1 MSRTRSVLEGPG
13 PLARRLYQCH
23 TRLWHE
29 KVDASLTGP
38 QFTVLVELTE
48 RGELDHSALVSFAHL
63 DKSTLSPLLNRLEE
77 RGLITIAR
85 DDRDHRRKL
94 ITVTD
99 DGVAIVDR
107 LAPSAAAVGDELLSG
122 LTADERSTL
131 LDLLR
136 RAVGRT

>member
-13 PLARRLYQCH
+13 PLARRLYQGH

-29 KVDASLTGP
+29 KVDARLTGP

-48 RGELDHSALVSFAHL
+48 RGELDHSALVIFAHL

-99 DGVAIVDR
+99 DGVAIVNR

>member
-1 MSRTRSVLEGPG
+1 MSRTRSALEGPG
-13 PLARRLYQCH
+13 PLARRLYQSH

-29 KVDASLTGP
+29 KVDARLTGP

-48 RGELDHSALVSFAHL
+48 RGELDHSALVGFAHL

-94 ITVTD
+94 ITATD
-99 DGVAIVDR
+99 DGVDIVNR

>member
-13 PLARRLYQCH
+13 PLARRLYQSH

-29 KVDASLTGP
+29 KVDARLTGP

-48 RGELDHSALVSFAHL
+48 RGELDHSALVEFAHL
-63 DKSTLSPLLNRLEE
+63 DKSTLTPLLNRLEE

-99 DGVAIVDR
+99 DGVAIVNR

-136 RAVGRT
+136 RAVDRT